1 MNKLKFMRRIHTDLF
16 ELFFPRYCAGCQNQL
31 HHFENALCLH
41 CLMMLPRASIHQ
53 LRENK
58 LERLFWGRA
67 DVAMATAFLRM
78 SRKGLTHRLVHEL
91 KYEGNKEIG
100 QLLGTLFGQELSK
113 IEVWKTVDLIVPVPL
128 HPKKEQLRGYNQSYE
143 IASGVS
149 ESMAVPTTKTAIKRK
164 QFTETQTKK
173 SRVERW
179 KNVSDIFEINDSEL
193 ANKQHILLVDDVITT
208 GATIESCVLALT
220 NNTSIK
226 VSVAALAMPVR

>member
-1 MNKLKFMRRIHTDLF
+1 MNKLKFMRRIHNDIF

-41 CLMMLPRASIHQ
+41 CIMMLPRASIHQ

-67 DVAMATAFLRM
+67 DVSMATAFLRM

-100 QLLGTLFGQELSK
+100 QLLGTLFGQELKK
-113 IEVWKTVDLIVPVPL
+113 IDEWKSVDLIIPVPL

-149 ESMAVPTTKTAIKRK
+149 ESMDVPTTKTALTRK
-164 QFTETQTKK
+164 HYTDTQTKK

-179 KNVSDIFEINDSEL
+179 QNVSEIFDINENEL
-193 ANKQHILLVDDVITT
+193 NTSNHILLVDDVITT

-220 NNTSIK
+220 NNKKIR

>member
-1 MNKLKFMRRIHTDLF
+1 MRRIHTDLF

-173 SRVERW
+173 LRVERW

>member
-1 MNKLKFMRRIHTDLF
+1 
-16 ELFFPRYCAGCQNQL
+16 
-31 HHFENALCLH
+31 
-41 CLMMLPRASIHQ
+41 MLPRASLHQ

-100 QLLGTLFGQELSK
+100 QMLGTLFGQELKK
-113 IEVWKTVDLIVPVPL
+113 IEEWKSVDLIIPVPL

-149 ESMAVPTTKTAIKRK
+149 ESMAIPTSKTALTRK
-164 QFTETQTKK
+164 HFTETQTKK

-179 KNVSDIFEINDSEL
+179 KNVSDIFDINEDEINTSH
-193 ANKQHILLVDDVITT
+193 HILLVDDVITT
-208 GATIESCVLALT
+208 GATIESCVLALK
-220 NNTSIK
+220 NNK
-226 VSVAALAMPVR
+226 ALRVSVAALAMPVR

>member
-1 MNKLKFMRRIHTDLF
+1 
-16 ELFFPRYCAGCQNQL
+16 
-31 HHFENALCLH
+31 
-41 CLMMLPRASIHQ
+41 MMLPRALIHQ

-67 DVAMATAFLRM
+67 DVSMATAFLRM

-100 QLLGTLFGQELSK
+100 QLLGTLFGQELKK
-113 IEVWKTVDLIVPVPL
+113 IDEWKSVDLIIPVPL

-149 ESMAVPTTKTAIKRK
+149 ESMDVPTTKTALTRK
-164 QFTETQTKK
+164 HYTDSQTKK

-179 KNVSDIFEINDSEL
+179 QNVSEIFDINENEL
-193 ANKQHILLVDDVITT
+193 NTSNHILLVDDVITT

-220 NNTSIK
+220 NNKKIR

>member
-1 MNKLKFMRRIHTDLF
+1 
-16 ELFFPRYCAGCQNQL
+16 
-31 HHFENALCLH
+31 
-41 CLMMLPRASIHQ
+41 MLPRASIHQ

-100 QLLGTLFGQELSK
+100 QLLGTLFGQELKK
-113 IEVWKTVDLIVPVPL
+113 IDEWKSVDLIIPVPL

-149 ESMAVPTTKTAIKRK
+149 ESMDVPTTKTALTRK
-164 QFTETQTKK
+164 HYTDSQTKK

-179 KNVSDIFEINDSEL
+179 QNVSEIFDINENEL
-193 ANKQHILLVDDVITT
+193 NTSNHILLVDDVITT

-220 NNTSIK
+220 NNKKIR

>member
-1 MNKLKFMRRIHTDLF
+1 
-16 ELFFPRYCAGCQNQL
+16 
-31 HHFENALCLH
+31 
-41 CLMMLPRASIHQ
+41 MLPRALIHQ

-67 DVAMATAFLRM
+67 DVSMATAFLRM

-100 QLLGTLFGQELSK
+100 QLLGTLFGQELKK
-113 IEVWKTVDLIVPVPL
+113 IDEWKSVDLIIPVPL

-149 ESMAVPTTKTAIKRK
+149 ESMDVPTTKTALTRK
-164 QFTETQTKK
+164 HYTDSQTKK

-179 KNVSDIFEINDSEL
+179 QNVSEIFDINENEL
-193 ANKQHILLVDDVITT
+193 NTSNHILLVDDVITT

-220 NNTSIK
+220 NNKKIR